1 MYASSSVFFLFFYHL
16 IRASP
21 MFSPILASPFRPFVL
36 KTHFGVPAS
45 LFVSFSVLLFLLPFA
60 MKFIRFQ
67 SGAETVVGYGAV
79 ILLL

>member
-1 MYASSSVFFLFFYHL
+1 MYASSFFFVFFYHL

-21 MFSPILASPFRPFVL
+21 MFSPILASPFRPFL
-36 KTHFGVPAS
+36 SKTHFEVPAS
-45 LFVSFSVLLFLLPFA
+45 LFVSFSVPLFLLPFA

-67 SGAETVVGYGAV
+67 SGAETGVGFRAV